1 MSECVRAEAAAVAD
15 GSDDSRPAGIGST
28 CPPLLLAMGR
38 MIMGELWVNAHR
50 CTPLHRQWL
59 NSSGGHYTGSGS
71 TAVEA
76 ASAAATADAEYRAV
90 ASLSLFEERQGA

>member
-1 MSECVRAEAAAVAD
+1 MLTAARHYTGSGSTAVEATTQAVAQQQW
-15 GSDDSRPAGIGST
+15 R
-28 CPPLLLAMGR
+28 
-38 MIMGELWVNAHR
+38 
-50 CTPLHRQWL
+50 PLHRQWL